1 MDVPSTTPIPEHY
14 LIAKV
19 KVAGFDVSNIQI
31 DRFVQCIAS
40 KMSSVPYLVAVR
52 IQGMAMSVISS
63 LKAITQSNY
72 DESQAMN
79 AFFIAMA
86 NQQQQQSSGGSLD
99 EKAIEAMAEE
109 AIIDCLKANSTKLI
123 NLSDLV
129 DMLEFWTITNIN
141 GDLQLWF
148 KFKDGIRLNLDRK
161 LYKLK
166 MYLERYHLSLNVDKK
181 FELKD
186 LFGLMDTIAG
196 DKYKQFS
203 FPEDPF
209 FAALLRKYIIDVI
222 ESKNYDV
229 FCSCNSIPPTLYIR
243 KRYFMKEIAPVVAAA
258 IGGNMKDVTL
268 KDVPSIFQKWGI
280 FKSAEARPV
289 VVPECINGVVHQ
301 GVIED
306 RYYEI
311 NIDTLAMITQ
321 VDDICPQS
329 QSQVQTQGSGEET
342 KPQSNEANAQ
352 SSDNDEDNEVMQ

>member
-1 MDVPSTTPIPEHY
+1 MQNLTGVMNVPSTNPIPEHY

-31 DRFVQCIAS
+31 DRVVQCFAS
-40 KMSSVPYLVAVR
+40 KMGSVPYLVAVR
-52 IQGMAMSVISS
+52 IQGIAMSVITS

-79 AFFIAMA
+79 AFFITMA
-86 NQQQQQSSGGSLD
+86 KQQQNNEGSLD

-129 DMLEFWTITNIN
+129 DMLEYWTITNAN

-166 MYLERYHLSLNVDKK
+166 MYLEKYHFSLNVDKK

-186 LFGLMDTIAG
+186 LFGLMDSIAG
-196 DKYKQFS
+196 DKYRQFS
-203 FPEDPF
+203 YPEDPF
-209 FAALLRKYIIDVI
+209 FAALLRKTIVDVI

-229 FCSCNSIPPTLYIR
+229 FCTCNSVPPALYIR
-243 KRYFMKEIAPVVAAA
+243 KRYFMKEIAPLVAAA
-258 IGGNMKDVTL
+258 IGGTL
-268 KDVPSIFQKWGI
+268 KDAPSAFQKWGI
-280 FKSAEARPV
+280 FTSAEAKTIN
-289 VVPECINGVVHQ
+289 VPECISGVVHQ
-301 GVIED
+301 GVIKD

-311 NIDTLAMITQ
+311 NIDTLALITQ
-321 VDDICPQS
+321 VDDICP
-329 QSQVQTQGSGEET
+329 QTQGSGEET
-342 KPQSNEANAQ
+342 KPQSNDANAQ
-352 SSDNDEDNEVMQ
+352 SSNNDDENEVMQ